1 MAQARRWCFMW
12 NNYDEED
19 QDWCK
24 TFLNKDHCVYAIVG
38 MEKGETRHLQGFMH
52 LKHKTHLTTL
62 KNHFTKKAHFEPA
75 RGTDVQNRAY
85 CSKEGNL
92 LLEIGEPAE
101 SICQNPSTA
110 YAKEM
115 GKRLADGEDLM
126 DLLEDEDF
134 FGAYSKHRQTVL
146 EYKEGRIN
154 RDILSKKRR
163 RLGQV
168 TLRPWQTDLYKELL
182 ETEPDPRTIIWYFD
196 PFGDSGK
203 SYFCNYFSMQF
214 PESSLS
220 MSACFSTAGP
230 FLHRLLAPPTA
241 LSEVLAWRTVNTD

>member
-1 MAQARRWCFMW
+1 MAKARRWCFTW

-24 TFLNKDHCVYAIVG
+24 TFLNKDRCVYAIIG

-101 SICQNPSTA
+101 SICQNRSTA

-115 GKRLADGEDLM
+115 GKRLADG
-126 DLLEDEDF
+126 
-134 FGAYSKHRQTVL
+134 
-146 EYKEGRIN
+146 
-154 RDILSKKRR
+154 
-163 RLGQV
+163 
-168 TLRPWQTDLYKELL
+168 
-182 ETEPDPRTIIWYFD
+182 
-196 PFGDSGK
+196 
-203 SYFCNYFSMQF
+203 
-214 PESSLS
+214 
-220 MSACFSTAGP
+220 
-230 FLHRLLAPPTA
+230 
-241 LSEVLAWRTVNTD
+241 